1 MAKKDSTPKPKF
13 KKCKVCKTSFQL
25 FRTTQKVCSP
35 NCAIELARID
45 VASKEKKAHTKKKK
59 ELKDNDRS
67 FQLDKTQ
74 VIFNKF
80 IRLRDAGNVCIS
92 CQKPPR
98 KKNAG
103 HYLSRGAHP
112 ELRFHPLN
120 CHLQCEHCNSF
131 KSGNQVLYRKHLIEK
146 IGASDVEWLEGPHKP
161 AKYTI
166 DDLKEIQETYKLK
179 IKEMD
184 NA

>member
-1 MAKKDSTPKPKF
+1 MEDMLKTNGGWFKDFDHMAKFGLAKARKD
-13 KKCKVCKTSFQL
+13 
-25 FRTTQKVCSP
+25 
-35 NCAIELARID
+35 
-45 VASKEKKAHTKKKK
+45 KEKSDKKAHSENKRK
-59 ELKDNDRS
+59 LKDNDKS
-67 FQLDKTQ
+67 FQNDKAQT
-74 VIFNKF
+74 IFNAF

-131 KSGNQVLYRKHLIEK
+131 KSGNQSLYRKNLIEK
-146 IGASDVEWLEGPHKP
+146 IGLDDVEWLEGPHEPKR
-161 AKYTI
+161 YTI
-166 DDLKEIQETYKLK
+166 DNLKTIQKWYRRKLRRL
-179 IKEMD
+179 E
-184 NA
+184 NAKD